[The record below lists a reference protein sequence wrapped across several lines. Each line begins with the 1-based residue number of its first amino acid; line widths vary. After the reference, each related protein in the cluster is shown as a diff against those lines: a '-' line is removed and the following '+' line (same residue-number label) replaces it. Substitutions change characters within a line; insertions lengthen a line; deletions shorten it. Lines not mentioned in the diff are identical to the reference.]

1 MPSHFAQPT
10 IIRPAAR
17 KAVRVLGTSC
27 AHAAGQ
33 AGSDRVGG
41 SGLDVAGSCGREGMR
56 DGQDHA
62 GGLGAGAR

>member
-1 MPSHFAQPT
+1 MPSHFAKPT

-33 AGSDRVGG
+33 AGSDRGRN
-41 SGLDVAGSCGREGMR
+41 SGLGVAGSYGWEGMPGR
-56 DGQDHA
+56 QDHA